1 MAKIFVRERGRV
13 GRGEGRPRFV
23 IVGVEGSDLKVY
35 TPHIRKVELEK
46 LAQEIGADI
55 ISLPRGESA
64 GEKLDDERGKG
75 RRRRQRRNQD

>member
-35 TPHIRKVELEK
+35 TPHMRKVELEK
-46 LAQEIGADI
+46 LAEEIGADVVY
-55 ISLPRGESA
+55 LPRGEKA
-64 GEKLDDERGKG
+64 GEKLGDERGRG
-75 RRRRQRRNQD
+75 RKRRNRAHQD